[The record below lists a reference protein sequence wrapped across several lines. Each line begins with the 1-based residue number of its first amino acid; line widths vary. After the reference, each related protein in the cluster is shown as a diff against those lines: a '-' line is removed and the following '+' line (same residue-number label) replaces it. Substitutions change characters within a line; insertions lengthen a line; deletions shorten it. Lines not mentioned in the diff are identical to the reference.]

1 MTLNCCGAGSGNA
14 VVSKELLEK
23 SLHCAVVVVCLLATS
38 ACTRDDDDLGPIAEY
53 SRLLSPDGQVSTH
66 VYHYNSS
73 TGGLTQVMMDFV
85 HMECGTGSAA
95 WHDYDIGVELR
106 WIDATTLEVVYPD
119 GKPYHHNASGDY
131 LGCYDH
137 AVRVVMV
144 PRSMREASE
153 RTPTKP
159 VESDD
164 TPSPDGKVFARTFR
178 YGTADT
184 AITQVV
190 VDFPDTRGCRDSAA
204 TFYDDDVDLQL
215 NWVDDRTLAVRYP
228 DGQRFD
234 HPPWGT
240 TVRCVTETVEIRMVP
255 VPSPGDP
262 G

>member
-1 MTLNCCGAGSGNA
+1 MSKGFLKNSPHCGMVLVCTL
-14 VVSKELLEK
+14 VI
-23 SLHCAVVVVCLLATS
+23 S
-38 ACTRDDDDLGPIAEY
+38 ACARNEGSLGPITEY
-53 SRLLSPDGQVSTH
+53 SRILSPDGEVSAY
-66 VYHYNSS
+66 VYHNNSPA
-73 TGGLTQVMMDFV
+73 GGLTQVSMDFV
-85 HMECGTGSAA
+85 HMECGMGSAA
-95 WHDYDIGVELR
+95 WHDYDIGIELR

-137 AVRVVMV
+137 ALRVVMV

-153 RTPTKP
+153 RAPTKP
-159 VESDD
+159 VESGD

-190 VDFPDTRGCRDSAA
+190 VDFPDTRGCSDSAA
-204 TFYDDDVDLQL
+204 TFYDLNVDLQFDWL
-215 NWVDDRTLAVRYP
+215 DDRTLAVRYP
-228 DGQRFD
+228 HGERFD
-234 HPPWGT
+234 HPPWGR

-255 VPSPGDP
+255 KSPAADP